1 MSFNNILL
9 DSITTPLDIILTSS
23 SPKVIQPNENDSDN
37 SVSSKS
43 DKSHIAKIEDYIS
56 KKHDEVALK
65 HLKRELLKEIN
76 NEIPCKSAVNSNES
90 LLISL
95 EEHIESLQSEI
106 YFLREEIRQKNNF
119 ISTIFQKISMLFTT
133 IQNMRNSYQKVI
145 KKQLLNRKQIQLN

>member
-9 DSITTPLDIILTSS
+9 DSITTPLDIVLTSS
-23 SPKVIQPNENDSDN
+23 SPKVIQPTENNIDN

-43 DKSHIAKIEDYIS
+43 DKLHTTKIEDYIS
-56 KKHDEVALK
+56 KKFDEVALQ

-95 EEHIESLQSEI
+95 KEHIESLQSEI
-106 YFLREEIRQKNNF
+106 YFLKEEIRQK
-119 ISTIFQKISMLFTT
+119 
-133 IQNMRNSYQKVI
+133 
-145 KKQLLNRKQIQLN
+145 KQLHFNNISNKSACSSQLFKT

>member
-43 DKSHIAKIEDYIS
+43 DKLHIAKIEDHAS
-56 KKHDEVALK
+56 KKYDEVGLK

-76 NEIPCKSAVNSNES
+76 NEIPCKSVVNSNES

-106 YFLREEIRQKNNF
+106 YFLREEIRQKINF